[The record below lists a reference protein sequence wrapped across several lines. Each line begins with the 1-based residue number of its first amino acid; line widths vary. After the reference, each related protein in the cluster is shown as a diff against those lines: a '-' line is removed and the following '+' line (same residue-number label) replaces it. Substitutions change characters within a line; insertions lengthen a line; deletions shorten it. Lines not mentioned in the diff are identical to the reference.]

1 MKILLGSQSP
11 RRRELLAGLDVD
23 FRVVA
28 IDADEHYPDGLTGGD
43 IPYYISRS
51 KAEAYGVPLAE
62 DEVLLTADTIVWVP
76 WEGES
81 MGAARGA
88 QCFEFPAPCPLPA
101 KFTPLRGACG
111 GPERGAGEFARV
123 PGDSMIAGEDACAL
137 GGVMLGKP
145 RDAEEARGMLRLLSG
160 RMHEVYTGVTLRTRE
175 GMQTIADKT
184 EVWFRALSEEEI
196 SYYVKKYKPLD
207 KAGAYGVQEWIGYV
221 GVTKIVGS
229 YFNVMGLP
237 VERVW
242 EILSDLQNRGL
253 CYR

>member
-28 IDADEHYPDGLTGGD
+28 IDADEHYPKELQGGE
-43 IPYYISRS
+43 IPYFISRA
-51 KAEAYGVPLAE
+51 KAEAYGEPLAE

-76 WEGES
+76 GEG
-81 MGAARGA
+81 GR
-88 QCFEFPAPCPLPA
+88 
-101 KFTPLRGACG
+101 
-111 GPERGAGEFARV
+111 
-123 PGDSMIAGEDACAL
+123 

-145 RDAEEARGMLRLLSG
+145 KDEEEARRMLRMLSG
-160 RMHEVYTGVTLRTRE
+160 RMHAVYTGVTLRTRE
-175 GMQTIADKT
+175 GMQTITDKT
-184 EVWFRALSEEEI
+184 EVWFRALTEEEI
-196 SYYVKKYKPLD
+196 AYYVAKYQPLD

-242 EILSDLQNRGL
+242 ENIMNKQEDKVIKS
-253 CYR
+253 